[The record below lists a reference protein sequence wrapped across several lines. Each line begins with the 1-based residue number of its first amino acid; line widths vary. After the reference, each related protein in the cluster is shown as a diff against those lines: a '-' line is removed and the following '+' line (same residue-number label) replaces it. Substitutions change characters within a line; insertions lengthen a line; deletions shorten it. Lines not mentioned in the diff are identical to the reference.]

1 MMEIKLDLKQIER
14 DTGKSFESLTHLF
27 LYVRDVLE
35 WLKNHNKNYTKEQ
48 YFKIDELFDFVSAVK
63 FAFEEGKQ

>member
-1 MMEIKLDLKQIER
+1 MSYQKE
-14 DTGKSFESLTHLF
+14 GLTHLF

-48 YFKIDELFDFVSAVK
+48 YFKTDELFDFVSAVK